1 MQTVSK
7 KNVQLTIEELEKQNE
22 SFIAP
27 DNIDRTNLGRDK
39 ANIKLYGTTIVNL
52 LGKYGSFETD
62 SNEDGLADGWTK
74 DGNSTASRDSYRT
87 NGKVQKLY
95 FDNTGGSATT
105 DIYIQTDS
113 LYPISGDTMFLKCN
127 ITKEGE
133 NTETNDVIVEVQW
146 YDDSQ
151 VYLSSSFVD
160 LKETTI
166 WSSFWGITLF
176 HYYGKLTIPANT
188 AYFKV
193 KIVMSV
199 QVGNIGS
206 FTADNILCCNLSAKG
221 DLDPARVAYYSNKY
235 SQSVTKWE
243 ELEEDDLTVELPYVD
258 SVATIGLDKVISIKN
273 LSKNL
278 FSNDLESNI
287 FAFWNNNGPAKF
299 YNNGIEGGHSSSTD
313 YICERVLFE
322 AIPVE
327 KGKTYTLS
335 FDYVTLPK
343 LHENDLGKPF
353 SDIRIYHTINPVTNL
368 GSSAI
373 PDSFIF
379 ERKFFGPSG
388 GEGKLNYQITAQSN
402 YIYVHIN
409 WYGCHSW
416 LGNFQIEEG
425 DTATD
430 YEPPRTDK
438 IEIPAG
444 THLFGLNGAFDSINL
459 STGTKEKRWEKETE
473 VSVASGSAT
482 LSKSGIGTAILIGE
496 NGVPYEGTVSGTSL
510 TTSASDGTY
519 TVWYQLATPEMLK
532 VLVTSNF
539 NYLGREHNQIFISQH
554 KKDTFIADGVTKTF
568 NLSSTALSTSCAV
581 KIAGQTISG
590 VTKTTSSI
598 TFSVPPRRNEIIEV
612 IYDTDYSLS
621 PGIEAEVL
629 KTNGT
634 TMDVKFLTDISI
646 TEQEEALDVNPKNGP
661 RKHAVRNRGYE
672 LSISKDLIEAQNNLE
687 YFRDKTFRVK
697 IYNSRDGT
705 TEYLSPCTYKQG
717 LSKDWI
723 SGSESVVILA
733 GDYYD
738 NA

>member
-52 LGKYGSFETD
+52 LGKYGNFETD
-62 SNEDGLADGWTK
+62 SNEDGLADGWNVASA
-74 DGNSTASRDSYRT
+74 DSASLSTD
-87 NGKVQKLY
+87 KVFGSKAQY
-95 FDNTGGSATT
+95 FEYTHNTGDATVKKTNLYMVDFPLISEHKYFISFFVKKGAGHTGGTTKLMVTQFDDADTNLGTYEQTITDDLDTNYRRFNYTFTTFTGTTKCILYLLRAYTSA
-105 DIYIQTDS
+105 DGEKVE
-113 LYPISGDTMFLKCN
+113 LYADGAML
-127 ITKEGE
+127 
-133 NTETNDVIVEVQW
+133 
-146 YDDSQ
+146 
-151 VYLSSSFVD
+151 VD
-160 LKETTI
+160 L
-166 WSSFWGITLF
+166 
-176 HYYGKLTIPANT
+176 T
-188 AYFKV
+188 A
-193 KIVMSV
+193 
-199 QVGNIGS
+199 
-206 FTADNILCCNLSAKG
+206 TG
-221 DLDPARVAYYSNKY
+221 DLDPARAAYYTAKY
-235 SQSVTKWE
+235 GYSVTKWE
-243 ELEEDDLTVELPYVD
+243 ELEDDDLVNELPYVD
-258 SVATIGLDKVISIKN
+258 GVATIGWDWSSGDKTITIENRGKN
-273 LSKNL
+273 LLDGALESGDIDSNGANIVDATKIRSANYISVKPDTIYIL
-278 FSNDLESNI
+278 SNDKGYTDITAYYYTIDKI
-287 FAFWNNNGPAKF
+287 F
-299 YNNGIEGGHSSSTD
+299 
-313 YICERVLFE
+313 L
-322 AIPVE
+322 
-327 KGKTYTLS
+327 
-335 FDYVTLPK
+335 
-343 LHENDLGKPF
+343 
-353 SDIRIYHTINPVTNL
+353 
-368 GSSAI
+368 SSASV
-373 PDSFIF
+373 DTASFTTPTGTGYLRFVIVGTDTNA
-379 ERKFFGPSG
+379 KVQ
-388 GEGKLNYQITAQSN
+388 L
-402 YIYVHIN
+402 
-409 WYGCHSW
+409 
-416 LGNFQIEEG
+416 EEG

-444 THLFGLNGAFDSINL
+444 TYLFGYAGVHEDMELQ
-459 STGTKEKRWEKETE
+459 TGVKNAKWDFES
-473 VSVASGSAT
+473 SVAISSGSGT
-482 LSKSGIGTAILIGE
+482 LTKSGTGIALLIDE
-496 NGVPYEGTVSGTSL
+496 NGVPYEGTVSDITL
-510 TTSASDGTY
+510 TTSAPDGTY
-519 TVWYQLATPEMLK
+519 TVWYQLATPKTLK
-532 VLVTSNF
+532 VPVTSNF
-539 NYLGREHNQIFISQH
+539 NYLGRGHNQMLLSQH

-568 NLSSTALSTSCAV
+568 NLSSTASNTGYTV

-612 IYDTDYSLS
+612 VYNVDYSLS